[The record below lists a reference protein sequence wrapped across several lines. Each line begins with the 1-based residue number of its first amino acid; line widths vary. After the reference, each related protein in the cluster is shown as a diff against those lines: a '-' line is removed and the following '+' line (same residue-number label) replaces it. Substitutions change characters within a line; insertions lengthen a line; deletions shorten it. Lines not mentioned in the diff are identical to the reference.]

1 MKTGKRAL
9 ALLLSLLLVMSAVAL
24 AGTAVSADDS
34 YAVGDT
40 LFYGTYPQ
48 SRVTDEE
55 LLSRLEPELMEE
67 EWTSFDYY
75 SGNNT
80 EANGAM
86 KAGDFML
93 WQDIVLSGVKYR
105 AVRIDSY
112 RPIYTADDNTARNSN
127 QSDNGYTAENIY
139 WFAYEPIKW
148 RVLDPDFGLIV
159 CDSAIDSQA
168 FNNFMVRS
176 DGKYW
181 GSTDRT
187 YYANDY
193 SQSSIREWLNSY
205 FITTAFSSEQ
215 AETIKPVMLN
225 NNCPDSA
232 AFNAPATE
240 DQIFLLSYY
249 EVQNEDFGFSS
260 DDDRLTTATD
270 YARCQG
276 IFEYED
282 TPLQWLRTPTNNTS
296 DAYFIIINGSPDYS
310 NDVTETDIGIC
321 PAMALTELKNDPT
334 GAPLYGGVGHNVGD
348 EEGGIPKLRINDE
361 TNFWEV
367 SYDGGTTWTSLGV
380 KATGDE
386 GPIGVSIDTI
396 YIDDNNH
403 LIVKLT
409 DGTENDLGS
418 VSVTNIN
425 VTAEGG
431 ETVAVTP
438 RLQIN
443 EETNCWEVSYDNG
456 ATWTSLGVK
465 ATGKTGAEGVGIE
478 KVELD
483 SDGNLIIT
491 LTNGNEFNVGKITG
505 ENGAD
510 GVGIATTEINR
521 DGELV
526 ITLTNGRTFNLGK
539 VKGEDGQDGANGQDG
554 QDGAD
559 GKDGQDG
566 KDAPTITGMHY
577 NENGEL
583 VVQMSDGTEINAG
596 KPAANTGSEDEK
608 PAVEIAAYQAS
619 ISVDYGTTIT
629 FHAATDSAPSGSE
642 IHWYVNGEDVGT
654 GNDYTVENA
663 SADFNISARIVKDG
677 AAVAESKVEKV
688 DVNTSFF
695 GRLIAFFKKLFNSAA
710 FVIDQK

>member
-1 MKTGKRAL
+1 MKTGKKAL
-9 ALLLSLLLVMSAVAL
+9 ALVLSLLLVLSAVVL
-24 AGTAVSADDS
+24 AGTAVSADDDS
-34 YAVGDT
+34 YVVGDT

-112 RPIYTADDNTARNSN
+112 RPMYTADDNTARYSN
-127 QSDNGYTAENIY
+127 QDDNSYTAENIY

-159 CDSAIDSQA
+159 SDSAIDSQA

-176 DGKYW
+176 DNKYW

-205 FITTAFSSEQ
+205 FITTAFSSDQ
-215 AETIKPVMLN
+215 AGTIKPVMLN
-225 NNCPDSA
+225 NNCPDSTL
-232 AFNAPATE
+232 FNAPATE

-260 DDDRLTTATD
+260 DDDRLTTTTD

-296 DAYFIIINGSPDYS
+296 DAYFIVVTGSPDYS

-348 EEGGIPKLRINDE
+348 EEGGIPKLRINNE

-396 YIDDNNH
+396 YIDGNNH

-409 DGTENDLGS
+409 DGTENDLGP

-438 RLQIN
+438 KLQIN
-443 EETNCWEVSYDNG
+443 EETNYWEVSYDNG
-456 ATWTSLGVK
+456 ETWTSLGVK
-465 ATGKTGAEGVGIE
+465 ATGKTGADGVGIE
-478 KVELD
+478 NVEID

-491 LTNGNEFNVGKITG
+491 LTNGNSFNLGKITG
-505 ENGAD
+505 ENGQN
-510 GVGIATTEINR
+510 GVGIASTEINR
-521 DGELV
+521 SGELL

-539 VKGEDGQDGANGQDG
+539 ITGEDGRNGA
-554 QDGAD
+554 
-559 GKDGQDG
+559 DG
-566 KDAPTITGMHY
+566 KDAPTITSMSY
-577 NENGEL
+577 NKNGEL
-583 VVQMSDGTEINAG
+583 IIKMSDGTEINAG
-596 KPAANTGSEDEK
+596 KPGNSAYDTDIKK
-608 PAVEIAAYQAS
+608 PVVTISGYQKS
-619 ISVDYGTTIT
+619 RTVDYGTSIT
-629 FHAATDSAPSGSE
+629 FHSTADFIPEGYE
-642 IHWYVNGEDVGT
+642 LRWFVNGEDK
-654 GNDYTVENA
+654 GNSDTLTVTDAA
-663 SADFNISARIVKDG
+663 SDFTVCARLMKNGSSIS
-677 AAVAESKVEKV
+677 ESKVEKV
-688 DVNTSFF
+688 TVKSDFF
-695 GRLIAFFKKLFNSAA
+695 SRIIAFFKKLFTPSA
-710 FVIDQK
+710 FIIDQK